1 MRKLKKI
8 TNWLFVSGQIAAL
21 VWVSLSYCIAMYA
34 TVVIKQPFPV
44 EELSQQAI
52 ETLLGITGLKVI
64 ENIFEHN
71 EGLIFGKTKKK
82 EDEYND

>member
-8 TNWLFVSGQIAAL
+8 TSWLFVSGQIAAL
-21 VWVSLSYCIAMYA
+21 VWVSLSYCIALYSTIA
-34 TVVIKQPFPV
+34 LEQPFPV
-44 EELSQQAI
+44 EELSRQAI

-71 EGLIFGKTKKK
+71 EGSIFGKTKRK
-82 EDEYND
+82 EDKNND